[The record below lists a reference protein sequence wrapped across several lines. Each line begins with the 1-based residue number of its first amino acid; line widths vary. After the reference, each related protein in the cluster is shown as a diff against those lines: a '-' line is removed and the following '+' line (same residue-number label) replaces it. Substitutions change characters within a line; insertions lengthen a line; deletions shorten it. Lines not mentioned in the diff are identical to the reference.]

1 MEGEAR
7 RERGWPGAGH
17 FSREGGAVVK
27 VLFFGFVRDMTGE
40 KETAVEGAPTIRSLF
55 EALATRYGERF
66 RTEALPKGELSSE
79 LIVLV
84 NGRHIAH
91 SGGAATPLREEDTVA
106 IFPLVGGG

>member
-55 EALATRYGERF
+55 EALATRYGSAFVPKRS
-66 RTEALPKGELSSE
+66 PKGSCRASS
-79 LIVLV
+79 
-84 NGRHIAH
+84 
-91 SGGAATPLREEDTVA
+91 SSW
-106 IFPLVGGG
+106 